1 MSGIIQCE
9 IWTSLSQIEW
19 IFLLLLLM
27 PFGDH
32 FLRISYQSHSR
43 EEHRKCSLI
52 WLVWK
57 EIAVSIPF
65 HWDWIKTFL
74 LHTTDFSNI
83 TTISSLKIFN
93 NFSNLSSLLMP
104 VREYSPGKE
113 KSVLTS
119 KFPCILLSV
128 MDQFWTQ
135 DFRPN
140 RPRERS
146 VIMWALAFNLS

>member
-113 KSVLTS
+113 KSVLPNFLAS
-119 KFPCILLSV
+119 SYLLWINSGHKIS
-128 MDQFWTQ
+128 DQI
-135 DFRPN
+135 DPGN
-140 RPRERS
+140 
-146 VIMWALAFNLS
+146 VLSSCELLLLT